1 MNAIRDAL
9 AIALRLVSGLVPQ
22 QWYAVVQV
30 VANAVQAAD
39 WGDDDQRWQE
49 LARIVARLLEQIEQA
64 RALEGIDL
72 TMAARAAAEVEYTR
86 AWRAAGMLERV

>member
-1 MNAIRDAL
+1 MNAIRDMA
-9 AIALRLVSGLVPQ
+9 ATALRLASGLVPQ
-22 QWYAVVQV
+22 QWYAVVQL

-49 LARIVARLLEQIEQA
+49 LAKIVTRLLEQIEQA

-86 AWRAAGMLERV
+86 ALRDAGLLQGV

>member
-1 MNAIRDAL
+1 MNAIRDMA
-9 AIALRLVSGLVPQ
+9 ATALRLASGLVPQ

-30 VANAVQAAD
+30 VANAVSAAD

-49 LARIVARLLEQIEQA
+49 LAKIVTRLLEQIEQA

-86 AWRAAGMLERV
+86 ALRDAGLLQGV

>member
-1 MNAIRDAL
+1 MNAIRDMA
-9 AIALRLVSGLVPQ
+9 ATALRLASGLVPQ

-30 VANAVQAAD
+30 VANAVHAAD

-49 LARIVARLLEQIEQA
+49 LAKIVTRLLEQIEQA

-86 AWRAAGMLERV
+86 ALRDAGLLQGV

>member
-9 AIALRLVSGLVPQ
+9 TTALRLASGLVPQ

-30 VANAVQAAD
+30 VANAVSAAD

-49 LARIVARLLEQIEQA
+49 LAKIVTRLLEQIEQA

-86 AWRAAGMLERV
+86 ALRDAGLLQGV

>member
-9 AIALRLVSGLVPQ
+9 AVALRLVSGLVPQ

-30 VANAVQAAD
+30 VANAVSAAD
-39 WGDDDQRWQE
+39 WGDDDMRWQE

-86 AWRAAGMLERV
+86 ALRDAGLLQGV